1 MDINKL
7 KIASIIVG
15 NTLTVMIQ
23 DLTESELDK
32 SEAQVDTD
40 LVDTLVEL
48 NEILSVSIEMLDK
61 KIL

>member
-23 DLTESELDK
+23 DLIESELDK
-32 SEAQVDTD
+32 NEAQVDTE
-40 LVDTLVEL
+40 LVDTLIEL
-48 NEILSVSIEMLDK
+48 NEMLSVSIEMLDK

>member
-23 DLTESELDK
+23 DLIESELDK
-32 SEAQVDTD
+32 NEAQVDTE

>member
-23 DLTESELDK
+23 DLIESELDK
-32 SEAQVDTD
+32 NEAQVDTA

-48 NEILSVSIEMLDK
+48 NEVLSVSIEMLDK

>member
-23 DLTESELDK
+23 DLIESELDK
-32 SEAQVDTD
+32 SKAQVDTE

>member
-15 NTLTVMIQ
+15 NTLTEMIH
-23 DLTESELDK
+23 DLIENELDK
-32 SEAQVDTD
+32 NEAQVDTE

>member
-23 DLTESELDK
+23 DLIESELDK
-32 SEAQVDTD
+32 SEAQVDTE
-40 LVDTLVEL
+40 LVDTLIEL
-48 NEILSVSIEMLDK
+48 NEMLSVSIETLDRK
-61 KIL
+61 VL

>member
-23 DLTESELDK
+23 DLIESELDK
-32 SEAQVDTD
+32 NEAQVDTEF
-40 LVDTLVEL
+40 VDTLIEL

>member
-23 DLTESELDK
+23 DLIESELDK
-32 SEAQVDTD
+32 GEAQVDTE

>member
-23 DLTESELDK
+23 DLIESELDK
-32 SEAQVDTD
+32 GEAQVDTE
-40 LVDTLVEL
+40 LVDTLIEL
-48 NEILSVSIEMLDK
+48 NEMLSVSIEMLDK

>member
-23 DLTESELDK
+23 DLIESELDK
-32 SEAQVDTD
+32 GEAQVDTE
-40 LVDTLVEL
+40 LVDTLIEL
-48 NEILSVSIEMLDK
+48 NEMLSVSIETLDRK
-61 KIL
+61 VL